1 MEPRKPPAEGSGR
14 TSYQGIIKYH
24 PSGERRVVADIV
36 NTQGPGACDRLAS
49 HTTFAE
55 LPTKFGEFQIMAF
68 GCNQPQV
75 ARGGD
80 HVVIMKGDVRGRER
94 VLLRIHSEC
103 LTGDVFGS
111 KRCDCGEQLER
122 AMEAIA
128 DEGEGLV
135 LYLRQEGRGIGIANK
150 VRAYTLQDQGAD
162 TIEANELL
170 GFPADMRT
178 YKCAG
183 CILSF
188 LGVRSVRLMT
198 NNPAKLEE
206 LAKHGVSVVER
217 VSIEVPPN
225 PDNAKYLATKKDHM
239 GHMLNGGK

>member
-1 MEPRKPPAEGSGR
+1 
-14 TSYQGIIKYH
+14 
-24 PSGERRVVADIV
+24 VVADIV
-36 NTQGPGACDRLAS
+36 NTQGTGGCERLAS

-55 LPTKFGEFQIMAF
+55 LPTKFGDFQIMAF
-68 GCNQPQV
+68 GCNQPQL

-80 HVVIMKGDVRGRER
+80 HVVIMKGDVRGREG

-122 AMEAIA
+122 AMETIA
-128 DEGEGLV
+128 AEGEGLV

-162 TIEANELL
+162 TIEANALL
-170 GFPADMRT
+170 GFPADLRT

-188 LGVRSVRLMT
+188 LGVKSVRLMT
-198 NNPAKLEE
+198 NNPLKLEE
-206 LAKHGVSVVER
+206 LSKHGVKVTER
-217 VSIEVPPN
+217 VPIEIPAN
-225 PDNAKYLATKKDHM
+225 PENARYLATKKEQM
-239 GHMLNGGK
+239 GHMLKEGP

>member
-1 MEPRKPPAEGSGR
+1 M
-14 TSYQGIIKYH
+14 
-24 PSGERRVVADIV
+24 VADIV
-36 NTQGPGACDRLAS
+36 NTQGTGNCERLAS

-55 LPTKFGEFQIMAF
+55 LPTKFGDFHIMAF
-68 GCNQPQV
+68 GCNQPQL

-80 HVVIMKGDVRGRER
+80 HVVIMKGEVRGREN

-122 AMEAIA
+122 ALEAIA

-162 TIEANELL
+162 TIEANAML
-170 GFPADMRT
+170 GFPADLRT

-183 CILSF
+183 CILAF
-188 LGVRSVRLMT
+188 LGVKSVRLMT
-198 NNPAKLEE
+198 NNPLKLEE
-206 LAKHGVSVVER
+206 LTKHGVKVTER
-217 VSIEVPPN
+217 VPIEIPSN
-225 PDNAKYLATKKDHM
+225 PENARYLATKKDQM
-239 GHMLNGGK
+239 GHMLKEGP

>member
-1 MEPRKPPAEGSGR
+1 
-14 TSYQGIIKYH
+14 
-24 PSGERRVVADIV
+24 VVADV
-36 NTQGPGACDRLAS
+36 LNTPGTGGCERLS
-49 HTTFAE
+49 FRTTFAD
-55 LPTKFGEFQIMAF
+55 LPTKFGDFQVMAF
-68 GCNQPQV
+68 GCNQPQL

-122 AMEAIA
+122 AMQAIEE
-128 DEGEGLV
+128 EGEGIV

-162 TIEANELL
+162 TIEANEML

-178 YKCAG
+178 YRCAG

-188 LGVRSVRLMT
+188 LNVKSVRLMT
-198 NNPAKLEE
+198 NNPLKMEE
-206 LAKHGVSVVER
+206 LGKHGVKVAER
-217 VSIEVPPN
+217 VPIEVAAN
-225 PDNAKYLATKKDHM
+225 PDNARYLATKKEQM
-239 GHMLNGGK
+239 GHMLDQGK

>member
-1 MEPRKPPAEGSGR
+1 M
-14 TSYQGIIKYH
+14 
-24 PSGERRVVADIV
+24 VADIV
-36 NTQGPGACDRLAS
+36 NTQGTGGCERLAS

-55 LPTKFGEFQIMAF
+55 LPTKFGDFQIMAF
-68 GCNQPQV
+68 GCNQPQL

-80 HVVIMKGDVRGRER
+80 HVVIMKGDVRGREG

-122 AMEAIA
+122 AMETIA
-128 DEGEGLV
+128 AEGEGLV

-162 TIEANELL
+162 TIEANALL
-170 GFPADMRT
+170 GFPADLRT

-188 LGVRSVRLMT
+188 LGVKSVRLMT
-198 NNPAKLEE
+198 NNPLKLEE
-206 LAKHGVSVVER
+206 LSKHGVKVTER
-217 VSIEVPPN
+217 VPIEIPAN
-225 PDNAKYLATKKDHM
+225 PENARYLATKKEQM
-239 GHMLNGGK
+239 GHMLKEGP